1 MSDDVYEK
9 WLAWSRANPEPEMEP
24 ACECERKDAE
34 TRAALSRLTPEMI
47 EAVTL
52 EIFGKK
58 K

>member
-1 MSDDVYEK
+1 MSDDIYEE
-9 WLAWSRANPEPEMEP
+9 WLAWSRASPEPETEP

-34 TRAALSRLTPEMI
+34 IRATLSRLTPEMI

-58 K
+58 Y